1 MQQFIQFMRVRR
13 YSPRTINAYTSLVR
27 TYLEILG
34 KCAPASVRDED
45 LTRYINKYYVEKGY
59 SRSYQNQVVNA
70 LKLYY
75 SAEYGRKIREFIKLR
90 PRPEIKLPNILSTVE
105 VKKLLTSFKNEK
117 HRTIFYL
124 IYAGG
129 MRISEV
135 THLRVTDIDASRN
148 IIHIRQS
155 KGAKDRDIPLSKKAL
170 EQLRTYYKLYKP
182 TEYLF
187 EGQFGGMYSTSSIQT
202 LFRKALKNCKIH
214 KKATVHTLRHSY
226 ATHLL
231 ESGTDLR
238 IIQELLGH
246 KSSKTTEIYTHVSQ
260 QTKQKIPNPLDQL
273 GL

>member
-1 MQQFIQFMRVRR
+1 M
-13 YSPRTINAYTSLVR
+13 
-27 TYLEILG
+27 
-34 KCAPASVRDED
+34 
-45 LTRYINKYYVEKGY
+45 
-59 SRSYQNQVVNA
+59 
-70 LKLYY
+70 
-75 SAEYGRKIREFIKLR
+75 
-90 PRPEIKLPNILSTVE
+90 
-105 VKKLLTSFKNEK
+105 
-117 HRTIFYL
+117 
-124 IYAGG
+124 
-129 MRISEV
+129 
-135 THLRVTDIDASRN
+135 THLGTSYHLLFDLCGKHVNSLGDIPTRTDIDTSRN

-155 KGAKDRDIPLSKKAL
+155 KGAKDRDIPLSKKSL
-170 EQLRTYYKLYKP
+170 GQLRTYYKLYKP

-202 LFRKALKNCKIH
+202 LFRKALKNSKIH

-273 GL
+273 EL